1 MKRQRDYA
9 EDDDDDP
16 ATLKSTY
23 ESGDETCLSSLVRY
37 SNAKRRC
44 GLDLSYISQIALKD
58 VPLEEMGRSFASN
71 NVLKGNLSCSVN
83 TMKLAQ
89 CGLGS
94 YDEGT
99 FGACKM
105 RFQEATLLVFPN
117 GNMVV
122 TGTSSISAAVLTIGQ
137 FRHILRKVSRRSHS
151 VNGLRTCNVVCSMN
165 FPFRLNLRF
174 MHRRF
179 SGWSKYDEN
188 LFPGLFLNFS
198 RIGQGK
204 DRNDTVGLLVFSSG
218 KVAAAG
224 LQPAKAL
231 TDPDFKNEREQ
242 MLDDLL
248 AIMRQVVDPFFE
260 K

>member
-1 MKRQRDYA
+1 MKRQRDLT
-9 EDDDDDP
+9 EDDDAP
-16 ATLKSTY
+16 ATLSSTY
-23 ESGDETCLSSLVRY
+23 EPGNESGFTAPVRFT
-37 SNAKRRC
+37 NAKRRC
-44 GLDLSYISQIALKD
+44 GLDLTPIAQIAIKD
-58 VPLEEMGRSFASN
+58 ISPDEMGRSFASN
-71 NVLKGNLSCSVN
+71 NVLQGKLSCSVN
-83 TMKLAQ
+83 TTALAKR
-89 CGLGS
+89 GLGS

-105 RFQEATLLVFPN
+105 RFMEATVLVFPN
-117 GNMVV
+117 GKIVV
-122 TGTSSISAAVLTIGQ
+122 TGSSSISAALVTIGQ
-137 FRHILRKVSRRSHS
+137 LRNILRQVSHRTHS

-165 FPFRLNLRF
+165 FPYRLNLRH

-188 LFPGLFLNFS
+188 LFPGLFLDFA
-198 RIGQGK
+198 RGGQRK

-248 AIMRQVVDPFFE
+248 VITRQVVDPFFE